1 MEVLDL
7 YDDNGNKLDEEI
19 IRGNKPELGKNIM
32 LSVIYIKNNEGKYII
47 QKTSKEKGNKYS
59 TTGGH
64 VIKGEN
70 ALTTIIRELKEELG
84 LNINK
89 ERINHIKT
97 IKYPTKQCI
106 FNIYEL
112 CLNDNELKN
121 IVLQKEEVE
130 SVFLY
135 SQEEIIKII
144 EQGNFLESHA
154 YIFQRYIK

>member
-89 ERINHIKT
+89 ERGRYMKVN
-97 IKYPTKQCI
+97 TK
-106 FNIYEL
+106 
-112 CLNDNELKN
+112 
-121 IVLQKEEVE
+121 
-130 SVFLY
+130 VFG
-135 SQEEIIKII
+135 EIEIADEKII
-144 EQGNFLESHA
+144 EMDNGIIGE
-154 YIFQRYIK
+154 